1 MAEKKEATVATP
13 SLAYQAM
20 ASKWQKMN
28 TLLSGTDAMRKA
40 GEDMAPRHE
49 HESERAYA
57 DRIDCNVLFNMV
69 DLTLRSWVG
78 RPFGSPITYSE
89 DFAPHLVPLMED
101 VDLNGN
107 NLDVFARQWFRDGVA
122 KAFSH
127 VLVEF
132 PRVFL
137 GPRTLA
143 DDDRMNI
150 RPYFVHVRPEQM
162 FFALASRV
170 GGREILT
177 HVRIREE
184 RIELDGWEEIIVE
197 QIRVLEL
204 DHINMGTDDEPEF
217 IQKVRV
223 DIYRQ
228 DPSVKEEKWII
239 VEQFWMDIDFIPVV
253 SFYSDRQGFMLGRS
267 PLDDLADLNI
277 RHWQSMSDQ
286 IAILTVARFPILAC
300 FGGDDEEANLVIGPK
315 EWLFTSDP
323 TAKFYYVE
331 HKGSAISAGEVDIA
345 NLEKRMQS
353 YGAEFAKDRPD
364 RESALARNLDTTEAT
379 SPLQDVTYRFNDAM
393 NYALWMMS
401 QWMRKEHSGIA
412 KVPTD
417 FTSTQAAELQ
427 VLLETWKEGGLTTG
441 EYLQELQRRGLL
453 TEELVISSKSRNPDE
468 RKLNNEDSKES
479 Q

>member
-1 MAEKKEATVATP
+1 MAKKKDADVSTP

-20 ASKWQKMN
+20 VGRWTKMN
-28 TLLSGTDAMRKA
+28 TLLGGTEAMRAA
-40 GEDMAPRHE
+40 GEEMAPRHE
-49 HESERAYA
+49 HESDRAYK
-57 DRIDCNVLFNMV
+57 DRIQSNVLFNMV

-89 DFAPHLVPLMED
+89 DFSPHLIPLMDD
-101 VDLNGN
+101 VDLAGN
-107 NLDVFARQWFRDGVA
+107 NIDVFARQWFRDGVA

-132 PRVFL
+132 PRVPV

-143 DDDRMNI
+143 DDDRLNI
-150 RPYFVHVRPEQM
+150 RPYFVHVQPEQLI
-162 FFALASRV
+162 FAQASIV
-170 GGREILT
+170 DGKEVLQHI
-177 HVRIREE
+177 RIREE
-184 RIELDGWEEIIVE
+184 VVQLDGWEEAIVE

-204 DHINMGTDDEPEF
+204 EWVNQGTDEEPDFVE
-217 IQKVRV
+217 KVRV
-223 DIYRQ
+223 SLYRK
-228 DPSVKEEKWII
+228 DEKDNWFVIDSWI
-239 VEQFWMDIDFIPVV
+239 MDIDFIPLVT
-253 SFYSDRQGFMLGRS
+253 FYADREGFMLGRS

-300 FGGDDEEANLVIGPK
+300 SGGDDEDKKLVVGPK

-331 HKGSAISAGEVDIA
+331 HKGSAIAAGEVDIE

-353 YGAEFAKDRPD
+353 YGAEFAKERPD
-364 RESALARNLDTTEAT
+364 RESALARNLDTVEAT
-379 SPLQDVTYRFNDAM
+379 SPLQDVTYRFNDAL
-393 NYALWMMS
+393 NYALWIMS
-401 QWMRKEHSGIA
+401 QWMRKEHTGIA

-417 FTSTQAAELQ
+417 FTSAQAAELQ
-427 VLLETWKEGGLTTG
+427 TLLETWKEGGLTTV

-453 TEELVISSKSRNPDE
+453 SEELKISSKSRNPDE
-468 RKLNNEDSKES
+468 RNVNNEDSQKGE
-479 Q
+479 